1 MEQGRRTL
9 PWDALGDVAAGRP
22 HLGPMARL
30 EICRLMQLRLCFVPE
45 EQLGREAAD
54 RLLPEA
60 GQVAGS
66 AFADR
71 LLGPMTSLSDY
82 VRRLQATFQEYG
94 VGIVRVEEADPEQ
107 GRFVFTVE
115 EDMDCSGLPETDRD
129 ICKFDEG
136 FLAGLL
142 ERSMGRRYRVTE
154 VDCWCAGARV
164 CRFVAEAVTRS

>member
-1 MEQGRRTL
+1 
-9 PWDALGDVAAGRP
+9 
-22 HLGPMARL
+22 
-30 EICRLMQLRLCFVPE
+30 
-45 EQLGREAAD
+45 
-54 RLLPEA
+54 
-60 GQVAGS
+60 
-66 AFADR
+66 
-71 LLGPMTSLSDY
+71 MTSLSDSL
-82 VRRLQATFQEYG
+82 RRLQATFREYG